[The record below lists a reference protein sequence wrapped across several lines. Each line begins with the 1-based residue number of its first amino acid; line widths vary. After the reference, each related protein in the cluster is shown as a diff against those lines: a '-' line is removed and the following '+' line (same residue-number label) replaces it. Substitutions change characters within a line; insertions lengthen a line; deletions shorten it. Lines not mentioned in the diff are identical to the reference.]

1 MDMNCEKCMAVSMA
15 NYKVALASKHRTIVL
30 LFVLLIV
37 QFIGFLCYVVA
48 DTAIHAKENAKA
60 EDELVL
66 YDDTNGSGDILNGTY
81 IG

>member
-1 MDMNCEKCMAVSMA
+1 MDCEKCMAVSMA

-37 QFIGFLCYVVA
+37 QFVGFLCYVVA
-48 DTAIHAKENAKA
+48 DKAIDAKDVPAD
-60 EDELVL
+60 EDEIVTFNEVN
-66 YDDTNGSGDILNGTY
+66 DNGDILGTY